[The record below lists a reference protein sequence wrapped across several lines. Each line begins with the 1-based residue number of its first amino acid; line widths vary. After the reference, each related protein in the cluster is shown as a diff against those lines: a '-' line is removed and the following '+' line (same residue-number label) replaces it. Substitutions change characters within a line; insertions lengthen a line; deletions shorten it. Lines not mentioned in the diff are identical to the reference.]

1 MLPSAPKALSKIKA
15 IIESIAMILD
25 MKGMLA
31 RSINKVFHPIGIKIS
46 RIQNPYPV
54 EASSREIEIID
65 YILRLDNPKEALSM
79 VSIER
84 IWSIIQATKYIIK
97 NNIEGDFVECGVWR
111 GGCSLAMAM
120 ILDDL
125 KANRKIFL
133 YDTFSGM
140 TSPTSLDIDMHGN
153 SAKDRLGRSKKDGT
167 NNVWAYASIE
177 DVKAQF
183 KYLGLEQNTVFVKG
197 DVLKTLDKKNDLPKQ
212 ISLLRLDTDWYQST
226 KHELNILY
234 PKLERG
240 GVLLIDDY
248 GDWKGS
254 KKAVD
259 EYFEEKDLRG
269 RSLFWRIDH
278 TGRGLIK
285 N

>member
-1 MLPSAPKALSKIKA
+1 
-15 IIESIAMILD
+15 
-25 MKGMLA
+25 
-31 RSINKVFHPIGIKIS
+31 
-46 RIQNPYPV
+46 
-54 EASSREIEIID
+54 
-65 YILRLDNPKEALSM
+65 
-79 VSIER
+79 
-84 IWSIIQATKYIIK
+84 
-97 NNIEGDFVECGVWR
+97 
-111 GGCSLAMAM
+111 
-120 ILDDL
+120 
-125 KANRKIFL
+125 
-133 YDTFSGM
+133 M
-140 TSPTSLDIDMHGN
+140 TTPTSWDIDMHGN

-197 DVLKTLDKKNDLPKQ
+197 DVLKTIDKKNDLPKQ

-259 EYFEEKDLRG
+259 EYFEEEDLRG